1 MSDLHFPLAL
11 LAYGSGDG
19 WLLTRG
25 DAILVWACDSRGRA
39 KMKEEGV
46 TEDLIA
52 SKLEPAFW
60 EQVESTKG
68 SRREDALAW
77 AAGCATGWY
86 VPNFD
91 GHRKTL
97 NDANSY
103 VRDLEA
109 AGGTKSPFV
118 RVPSTFA
125 AEAFAW
131 GKTPLGMTYRE
142 FSVLC
147 AVYSCTG
154 EYDCG
159 IVRREQVRL
168 RQTGAWNEKTLAKL
182 ETPQQRIE
190 TGNFYDPPKAQPRLP
205 LPQLTLDQIRYT
217 MDELEGRGLFHRVVA
232 PNKRD
237 TFCSRHLQGKEFV
250 DKVVLNQRRRAR
262 KADRAKTQAMLNAAL
277 AKEP

>member
-1 MSDLHFPLAL
+1 
-11 LAYGSGDG
+11 
-19 WLLTRG
+19 
-25 DAILVWACDSRGRA
+25 
-39 KMKEEGV
+39 MKEEGV

-109 AGGTKSPFV
+109 ASGTKSPFV
-118 RVPSTFA
+118 RVPDTFA

-131 GKTPLGMTYRE
+131 AKTPPGMTYRE

-168 RQTGAWNEKTLAKL
+168 RQTGAWNEKTAKALGLA
-182 ETPQQRIE
+182 
-190 TGNFYDPPKAQPRLP
+190 
-205 LPQLTLDQIRYT
+205 QLTLDQIRYT

-277 AKEP
+277 AKES

>member
-11 LAYGSGDG
+11 LAYGSGDA
-19 WLLTRG
+19 WLKTRG
-25 DAILVWACDSRGRA
+25 NAIVVWACDSRGRA
-39 KMKEEGV
+39 KMQEEGV

-52 SKLEPAFW
+52 SKCEPAIW
-60 EQVESTKG
+60 EQVEATKD
-68 SRREDALAW
+68 SWREGAVAW
-77 AAGCATGWY
+77 AAGVLAGCSFAD
-86 VPNFD
+86 FD
-91 GHRKTL
+91 YHRKTL
-97 NDANSY
+97 TSANQHL
-103 VRDLEA
+103 RDLEA

-118 RVPSTFA
+118 RVPSAFA

-131 GKTPLGMTYRE
+131 VNTPSGMTYRE

-250 DKVVLNQRRRAR
+250 DKVVLNQLRRAR

>member
-11 LAYGSGDG
+11 LACGSGDAR
-19 WLLTRG
+19 LQTRW
-25 DAILVWACDSRGRA
+25 DAIMAWACDSRGRA
-39 KMKEEGV
+39 KMQEEGV
-46 TEDLIA
+46 TEDIIA
-52 SKLEPAFW
+52 AQCEPAVW
-60 EQVESTKG
+60 EQVKAAKDSW
-68 SRREDALAW
+68 RENALAW
-77 AAGCATGWY
+77 AAGTLKGWHKTI
-86 VPNFD
+86 FD
-91 GHRKTL
+91 GHRKIL
-97 NDANSY
+97 NDANSHL
-103 VRDLEA
+103 RDLEA

-131 GKTPLGMTYRE
+131 ANNPSGMTYRE

-154 EYDCG
+154 EYDCA

-168 RQTGAWNEKTLAKL
+168 RQTGAWNEKTARML
-182 ETPQQRIE
+182 
-190 TGNFYDPPKAQPRLP
+190 G

-237 TFCSRHLQGKEFV
+237 TFCSRHLHGKEFV